1 MCADVPLCSN
11 NRSKGKLG
19 ITFHRISVDKY
30 AKESWIVRIR
40 GDVGKNFQVSD
51 CGLRLQAKQALSV
64 INLFKV
70 IWSTRIICRAELLFY
85 YVPSVLL
92 LPVIKRYNCS
102 LDFEKQRFARNIL
115 NHQTFERP
123 SLENLKKGS
132 VPSAFVDCLEKA
144 LSRALSNRAQKELN
158 LSSNY
163 TRIPEKV
170 VRKSADGLKYS
181 EQTLAFLLLE
191 I

>member
-1 MCADVPLCSN
+1 MCPDVPLCSN

-19 ITFHRISVDKY
+19 ITFHRFSVDKY

-70 IWSTRIICRAELLFY
+70 IWSTRIMCRAELLFY

-92 LPVIKRYNCS
+92 L
-102 LDFEKQRFARNIL
+102 LG
-115 NHQTFERP
+115 
-123 SLENLKKGS
+123 NLKKGS

-144 LSRALSNRAQKELN
+144 LSRALSSRAQKELN
-158 LSSNY
+158 LSRQIIHVSQ
-163 TRIPEKV
+163 RRSFESLPMV
-170 VRKSADGLKYS
+170 
-181 EQTLAFLLLE
+181 
-191 I
+191 